1 MAVVVVPLDGLAV
14 IFMARLMV
22 EVTPRPMSHTALLAG
37 CTQAVLL
44 VAAAII
50 RRHRRLELRGLITH
64 QQGDLW

>member
-1 MAVVVVPLDGLAV
+1 MAVLAVPPDGLAV

-22 EVTPRPMSHTALLAG
+22 EVTPRPLSHTALLAG

-44 VAAAII
+44 VVAAII
-50 RRHRRLELRGLITH
+50 HQHRRLELWGLITH

>member
-1 MAVVVVPLDGLAV
+1 MAVVVVPPDGLAV
-14 IFMARLMV
+14 IFMARLMG

-37 CTQAVLL
+37 CTQAGLL

-50 RRHRRLELRGLITH
+50 RRHRHLELRGLVTH